1 MRVGGIYMFSE
12 KLNNAP
18 MGFTFDDFLMLPSV
32 SSVEPKDVETTT
44 QISRNYRINIPIIS
58 SAMDTVTE
66 AEMAIGLAQE
76 GGLGVIHRNMTI
88 NEQINEIKKVKRSGD
103 LTIRDVIT
111 ISPEASIIEAQE
123 IMDEEEIS
131 GLPVVKNDGT
141 VVGIISRRDVK
152 PILNSDPQK
161 IVLDIMTE
169 EVVTVS
175 ESTTPEEA
183 LDIAYENKVE
193 RLPVVEDGSIVGILT
208 MRDIL
213 ERKKFPN
220 ASRDKK
226 GRFLVA
232 AATGPFDL
240 ERAIALDE
248 AGADIIA
255 VDCAHA
261 HKPSIVK
268 SVKNMNENIDADLLV
283 GNIATGEAAEDLMAA
298 EVDGFKVG
306 IGPGSICTTRIIAG
320 VGVPQLTAISSVA
333 DVAKDYEVP
342 VIGDGGLRYSGDVAK
357 AIAAGADAVML
368 GSLLAG
374 THEAPGEVV
383 IMNGRKFKQYRG
395 MGSLGAMTG
404 GVGAG
409 TDRYFQEVKGPMKHA
424 KLVPEGVEGVVPYK
438 GPANEILF
446 QLIGGIKASM
456 GYCGATGIKDMQKK
470 ARFVRITPSGMTE
483 SHPHDLTI
491 TNESPNYPTTRLM

>member
-1 MRVGGIYMFSE
+1 MYSKKLKNASE
-12 KLNNAP
+12 
-18 MGFTFDDFLMLPSV
+18 GFTFDDFLILPSA
-32 SSVEPKDVETTT
+32 SSVEPKDVEIKSK
-44 QISRNYRINIPIIS
+44 ISRNYSINIPIIS

-66 AEMAIGLAQE
+66 SSMAIALAQE

-88 NEQINEIKKVKRSGD
+88 NEQVKEVKIVKQSGD

-111 ISPEASIIEAQE
+111 ISPDASIEEANQ
-123 IMDEEEIS
+123 IMNMEEVS
-131 GLPVVKNDGT
+131 GLPVVEDNV
-141 VVGIISRRDVK
+141 VVGIITHRDIK
-152 PILNSDPQK
+152 PIINDEARK
-161 IVLDIMTE
+161 KVREIMTE
-169 EVVTVS
+169 EVLTIP

-193 RLPVVEDGSIVGILT
+193 RLPVVRQGKLMGIVT
-208 MRDIL
+208 VRDIL
-213 ERKKFPN
+213 ERKKYPN

-226 GRFLVA
+226 GRFMVA

-240 ERAIALDE
+240 DRAMALDE
-248 AGADIIA
+248 IGTDIITID
-255 VDCAHA
+255 VAHA
-261 HKPSIVK
+261 HNLNVVEAAKKIK
-268 SVKNMNENIDADLLV
+268 DNISADLIV
-283 GNIATGEAAEDLMAA
+283 GNIATPEAAEALIAN
-298 EVDGFKVG
+298 EIDGLKVG

-320 VGVPQLTAISSVA
+320 VGVPQLTAISDVA

-342 VIGDGGLRYSGDVAK
+342 VIGDGGLRFSGDVAK
-357 AIAAGADAVML
+357 AIAVGADAVML

-374 THEAPGEVV
+374 TYESPGDVV

-438 GPANEILF
+438 GPVNEVLF
-446 QLIGGIKASM
+446 QLVGGLKSSM
-456 GYCGATGIKDMQKK
+456 GYSGAKNIQTMKEK
-470 ARFVRITPSGMTE
+470 AKLIRITASGITE

-491 TNESPNYPTTRLM
+491 TNESPNYPTSRLI

>member
-1 MRVGGIYMFSE
+1 MYSK
-12 KLNNAP
+12 KLKEAP
-18 MGFTFDDFLMLPSV
+18 KGYTFDDFLLIPNA
-32 SSVEPKDVETTT
+32 SSVEPKDVKIET

-66 AEMAIGLAQE
+66 APMAITLAQE

-88 NEQINEIKKVKRSGD
+88 NEQINEVQKVKQSGD

-111 ISPEASIIEAQE
+111 ISPDASIEEANE
-123 IMDEEEIS
+123 IMNMEEVS
-131 GLPVVKNDGT
+131 GLPVVENEI
-141 VVGIISRRDVK
+141 VVGIISRRDIK
-152 PILNSDPQK
+152 PIINEGSK
-161 IVLDIMTE
+161 KKVKDIMTE
-169 EVVTVS
+169 EVLTIP
-175 ESTTPEEA
+175 ESATPDEA

-193 RLPVVEDGSIVGILT
+193 RLPVVRDGKIMGIVTI
-208 MRDIL
+208 RDIL

-226 GRFLVA
+226 GKFMVA

-240 ERAIALDE
+240 ERAMALDD
-248 AGADIIA
+248 AGADILAID
-255 VDCAHA
+255 VAHA
-261 HKPSIVK
+261 HNLHVVDAVK
-268 SVKNMNENIDADLLV
+268 KIKDNIDADLLV
-283 GNIATGEAAEDLMAA
+283 GNIATAEAAEALIAK
-298 EVDGFKVG
+298 EIDGLKVG

-320 VGVPQLTAISSVA
+320 VGVPQLTAVSDVA
-333 DVAKDYEVP
+333 DVARESGVP
-342 VIGDGGLRYSGDVAK
+342 VIADGGLRYSGDIAK
-357 AIAAGADAVML
+357 AIAVGADAVML

-374 THEAPGEVV
+374 THESPGDVV

-438 GPANEILF
+438 GPVNEVLF
-446 QLIGGIKASM
+446 QLIGGLKSSM
-456 GYCGATGIKDMQKK
+456 GYCGAKDISAMKEK
-470 ARFVRITPSGMTE
+470 SKLVKITASGMTE

>member
-1 MRVGGIYMFSE
+1 MYSK
-12 KLNNAP
+12 KLKEAP
-18 MGFTFDDFLMLPSV
+18 KGYTFDDFLLVPNA
-32 SSVEPKDVETTT
+32 SSVEPKDVKIET

-66 AEMAIGLAQE
+66 APMAITLAQE
-76 GGLGVIHRNMTI
+76 GGMGVIHRNMTI
-88 NEQINEIKKVKRSGD
+88 NEQVNEVQKVKQSSD

-111 ISPEASIIEAQE
+111 ISPDASIAEANE
-123 IMDEEEIS
+123 IMDMEEVS
-131 GLPVVKNDGT
+131 GLPVVENEI
-141 VVGIISRRDVK
+141 VVGIISRRDIK
-152 PILNSDPQK
+152 PIINNGSK
-161 IVLDIMTE
+161 KKVKDIMTE
-169 EVVTVS
+169 EVLTIP
-175 ESTTPEEA
+175 ESTTPDEA

-193 RLPVVEDGSIVGILT
+193 RLPVVRDGKIMGIVTI
-208 MRDIL
+208 RDIL

-226 GRFLVA
+226 GKFMVA

-240 ERAIALDE
+240 ERAMALDD

-255 VDCAHA
+255 IDVSHA
-261 HKPSIVK
+261 HNLHVVD
-268 SVKNMNENIDADLLV
+268 SVKKIKDNIDADLLV
-283 GNIATGEAAEDLMAA
+283 GNIATAEAAEALIAK
-298 EVDGFKVG
+298 EIDGLKVG

-320 VGVPQLTAISSVA
+320 VGVPQLTAVSDVA
-333 DVAKDYEVP
+333 DVARESGVP
-342 VIGDGGLRYSGDVAK
+342 VIADGGLRFSGDVAK
-357 AIAAGADAVML
+357 AIAVGADAVML

-374 THEAPGEVV
+374 THEAPGDVV

-424 KLVPEGVEGVVPYK
+424 KLVPEGIEGVVPYK
-438 GPANEILF
+438 GPVNEVLF
-446 QLIGGIKASM
+446 QLIGGLKSSM
-456 GYCGATGIKDMQKK
+456 GYCGAKDISAMKEK
-470 ARFVRITPSGMTE
+470 ARFVKITASGMTE
-483 SHPHDLTI
+483 SHPHDITI

>member
-1 MRVGGIYMFSE
+1 MYSK
-12 KLNNAP
+12 KLKNAP
-18 MGFTFDDFLMLPSV
+18 EGFTFDDFLIVPSA
-32 SSVEPKDVETTT
+32 SSVEPKDVIIKTK
-44 QISRNYRINIPIIS
+44 ISRNYNINIPIIS

-66 AEMAIGLAQE
+66 SQMAIAMAQE

-88 NEQINEIKKVKRSGD
+88 SEQINEVKKVKQSDD

-111 ISPEASIIEAQE
+111 VTPEASIREANQ
-123 IMDEEEIS
+123 IMDMEEVS
-131 GLPVVKNDGT
+131 GLPVVEEEV
-141 VVGIISRRDVK
+141 VVGIISRRDIK
-152 PILNSDPQK
+152 PIVSTDADK
-161 IVLDIMTE
+161 KVKEIMTE
-169 EVVTVS
+169 EVLTIP
-175 ESTTPEEA
+175 ESTSPEEA

-193 RLPVVEDGSIVGILT
+193 RLPVVRQGKLMGIVTI
-208 MRDIL
+208 RDIL

-226 GRFLVA
+226 GRFMVA

-240 ERAIALDE
+240 ERAMALDD
-248 AGADIIA
+248 AGADILAID
-255 VDCAHA
+255 VAHA
-261 HKPSIVK
+261 HNLNVVDAAKKIK
-268 SVKNMNENIDADLLV
+268 DNIDADLIV
-283 GNIATGEAAEDLMAA
+283 GNIATKEAAEALMAK
-298 EVDGFKVG
+298 EVDGLKVG

-320 VGVPQLTAISSVA
+320 VGVPQLTAISDVA
-333 DVAKDYEVP
+333 DAAKDYEIP
-342 VIGDGGLRYSGDVAK
+342 VIGDGGLRFSGDVAK
-357 AIAAGADAVML
+357 AIAVGADAVMA

-374 THEAPGEVV
+374 TYESPGEVV

-438 GPANEILF
+438 GPVNEVLF
-446 QLIGGIKASM
+446 QLTGGLRSSM
-456 GYCGATGIKDMQKK
+456 GYCGAKDIAMMKENAK
-470 ARFVRITPSGMTE
+470 LVRITASGMVE

-491 TNESPNYPTTRLM
+491 TNESPNYPTSRLM

>member
-1 MRVGGIYMFSE
+1 MFSE
-12 KLNNAP
+12 KLKNAP
-18 MGFTFDDFLMLPSV
+18 EGYTFDDFLMVPSI
-32 SSVEPKDVETTT
+32 SSVEPKDVVTRTRV
-44 QISRNYRINIPIIS
+44 SRNYNINIPIVS

-66 AEMAIGLAQE
+66 AEMAIALAQA
-76 GGLGVIHRNMTI
+76 GGLGIIHRNMTI
-88 NEQINEIKKVKRSGD
+88 SEQVEEINKVKRSGD
-103 LTIRDVIT
+103 LTVRDVIT
-111 ISPEASIIEAQE
+111 ISPEESIKEAQD

-131 GLPVVKNDGT
+131 GLPVVQDGI
-141 VVGIISRRDVK
+141 VVGIISRRDIK
-152 PILNSDPQK
+152 PIINSDAQK
-161 IVLDIMTE
+161 RVGDIMTE
-169 EVVTVS
+169 DVVTIS
-175 ESTTPEEA
+175 ESTSPEEA
-183 LDIAYENKVE
+183 LDVAYENKVE
-193 RLPVVEDGSIVGILT
+193 RLPVVQNGKIMGIVTIK
-208 MRDIL
+208 DIL
-213 ERKKFPN
+213 ERKKFLN
-220 ASRDKK
+220 ASKDKK

-248 AGADIIA
+248 AGADIITI
-255 VDCAHA
+255 DCAHP
-261 HKPSIVK
+261 HKPEIIEFTK
-268 SVKNMNENIDADLLV
+268 TMKENIDADLLM
-283 GNIATGEAAEDLMAA
+283 GNIATKQAAEDLMAA

-320 VGVPQLTAISSVA
+320 VGVPQLTAVSDVA
-333 DVAKDYEVP
+333 DVAKDYDVP
-342 VIGDGGLRYSGDVAK
+342 VIADGGLRYSGDIAK
-357 AIAAGADAVML
+357 AIGVGADAVML

-374 THEAPGEVV
+374 THESPGDVV

-438 GPANEILF
+438 GPVNEVLF
-446 QLIGGIKASM
+446 QLIGGLKASM
-456 GYCGATGIKDMQKK
+456 GYCGAKGIKGMQEK

>member
-1 MRVGGIYMFSE
+1 MFSE
-12 KLNNAP
+12 KLKNAP
-18 MGFTFDDFLMLPSV
+18 NGYTFDDFLMVPSV
-32 SSVEPKDVETTT
+32 SSVEPKDVVTKTRV
-44 QISRNYRINIPIIS
+44 SRNHYINIPIVS
-58 SAMDTVTE
+58 SPMDTVTE
-66 AEMAIGLAQE
+66 AEMAIALAQE
-76 GGLGVIHRNMTI
+76 GGLGIIHRNMTI
-88 NEQINEIKKVKRSGD
+88 SEQIGEINKVKLSGD

-111 ISPEASIIEAQE
+111 ISPDESIKEAQG

-131 GLPVVKNDGT
+131 GLPVVMDEI
-141 VVGIISRRDVK
+141 VIGIISRRDIK
-152 PILNSDPQK
+152 PILNSDSQK
-161 IVLDIMTE
+161 KVRDIMTE
-169 EVVTVS
+169 EVVTIG

-183 LDIAYENKVE
+183 LDVAYENKVE
-193 RLPVVEDGSIVGILT
+193 RLPVVQNGKIVGIVT

-248 AGADIIA
+248 AGADIISI
-255 VDCAHA
+255 DCAHA
-261 HKPSIVK
+261 HKPEIVEFAK
-268 SVKNMNENIDADLLV
+268 TMKENINADLLM
-283 GNIATGEAAEDLMAA
+283 GNIATKEAAEDLMAA

-320 VGVPQLTAISSVA
+320 VGVPQLTAISDVA
-333 DVAKDYEVP
+333 DVAKDYDVP

-357 AIAAGADAVML
+357 AIAVGADAVML

-374 THEAPGEVV
+374 THESPGDVV

-409 TDRYFQEVKGPMKHA
+409 TDRYFQDVKGPMKHA

-438 GPANEILF
+438 GPVNEVLF
-446 QLIGGIKASM
+446 QLIGGLKASM
-456 GYCGATGIKDMQKK
+456 GYCGANNVKEMQEK
-470 ARFVRITPSGMTE
+470 AKFVRITAGGMAE
-483 SHPHDLTI
+483 SHPHDITI
-491 TNESPNYPTTRLM
+491 TNESPNYPTTRLI